1 MKKKFAAI
9 LLIAV
14 FAVGSGS
21 SQVIISPTITIVD
34 WKGKNEGSDF
44 APEWL
49 KDAVVN
55 DFRKAKK
62 EFGIPDSAEVFFE
75 DTACSAEEG
84 LNRALTKG
92 KISCAMSI
100 TRNIARSHETE
111 IDSLESRIQQNL
123 LEILRSDREFFNC
136 YTPFGYCNETFSTNK
151 LNFLSFHGEYY
162 SPFGYMEED
171 LDEDSEVINTTVLT
185 EKIIYPKNIDIE
197 KCKKDFDW
205 VKNPE
210 NVYIYQYWLQERSP
224 QISRYMVYTLMSI
237 EKADWERII
246 ESN

>member
-14 FAVGSGS
+14 FAVGSGF

-49 KDAVVN
+49 KDAVLLK
-55 DFRKAKK
+55 DFSKAKK
-62 EFGIPDSAEVFFE
+62 EFGIPDSAEVFFKF
-75 DTACSAEEG
+75 TAWSAEEG

-100 TRNIARSHETE
+100 TRNIDRNIARSHKIE
-111 IDSLESRIQQNL
+111 IDSLESR
-123 LEILRSDREFFNC
+123 EFYNC
-136 YTPFGYCNETFSTNK
+136 YTPFGYCNETFSINNK

-162 SPFGYMEED
+162 SPFGYMKED

-185 EKIIYPKNIDIE
+185 EKIIYPENIDIE

-210 NVYIYQYWLQERSP
+210 NVYIYQYWQQTRSA
-224 QISRYMVYTLMSI
+224 QISQYTVYTLMSI
-237 EKADWERII
+237 EKADLERII

>member
-1 MKKKFAAI
+1 MKKKIAAI

-14 FAVGSGS
+14 FAVGSGF

-44 APEWL
+44 KAPEWL
-49 KDAVVN
+49 KDAVRK
-55 DFRKAKK
+55 DFSKAKK
-62 EFGIPDSAEVFFE
+62 EFGIPDSAEVFCE
-75 DTACSAEEG
+75 YAEWSAEEG

-100 TRNIARSHETE
+100 TRNIARSHKTE
-111 IDSLESRIQQNL
+111 IDSLES
-123 LEILRSDREFFNC
+123 REFFNC

-151 LNFLSFHGEYY
+151 PNSNKPNFFKSFHGEYY

-171 LDEDSEVINTTVLT
+171 LDEDSEVKNTTVLT

-210 NVYIYQYWLQERSP
+210 NVYIYQYWLQARSP
-224 QISRYMVYTLMSI
+224 QISRYIVFTLMSI